1 MTIGSGAG
9 IGRAGEL
16 ASSFVSVPG
25 IAVRRH
31 EQVQAGLTELRG
43 MVNDPMLG
51 LTDDEL
57 LLRVGQYTQEL
68 DMDIRSKLNGMRSRA
83 ADSRILGS
91 VLAEITRQVSEAG
104 ADRNGK
110 ELNLDKEITY
120 QDEHGVTQT
129 AKLGELM
136 ERYGINEPGA
146 IVKMDDTMVQSLRT
160 KITSLTDD
168 LRASGESS
176 QIELQQVMSRRSQM
190 LQIVSN
196 IMASRNDS
204 RKSIAQNV
212 RG

>member
-1 MTIGSGAG
+1 M
-9 IGRAGEL
+9 
-16 ASSFVSVPG
+16 
-25 IAVRRH
+25 
-31 EQVQAGLTELRG
+31 
-43 MVNDPMLG
+43 MNDPMLG
-51 LTDDEL
+51 LSDDEL

-104 ADRNGK
+104 AGRADK
-110 ELNLDKEITY
+110 DLNLDGRSLTY

-129 AKLGELM
+129 ATLRSLM
-136 ERYGINEPGA
+136 EHYGICEPGA

-196 IMASRNDS
+196 IMASRNES